1 MLTPEQRYENK
12 IKYLELLSKLNVD
25 LTQFSKYLDSID
37 YFEKPLTSQN
47 FRAYAGGLCEYALDL
62 YESLKFLC
70 NSYCPISGY
79 TEEDLIKVALLKDLY
94 RACLYEVGTKNV
106 KNEETN
112 QWESVV
118 CYKVTDNRPM
128 YGDIG
133 FSSYMIARY
142 FFVLSDEQVEAIV
155 NAEFKGGTMND
166 IQDIRKRFKLV
177 TLTGMADI
185 ACYYLK

>member
-1 MLTPEQRYENK
+1 MLTPEQRFKDKEM
-12 IKYLELLSKLNVD
+12 YLELLSKLNVD

-37 YFEKPLTSQN
+37 YFEKPLTAQN
-47 FRAYAGGLCEYALDL
+47 FRPYAGGLCEYALDL
-62 YESLKFLC
+62 YNNLKFLC
-70 NSYCPISGY
+70 ETYCPNKY
-79 TEEDLIKVALLKDLY
+79 TEEDIIKVALLKDLY
-94 RACLYEVGTKNV
+94 RACLYELGTKNV

-118 CYKVTDNRPM
+118 CYKVTDNRPV

-142 FFVLSDEQVEAIV
+142 FFMLTDEQVEAMV
-155 NAEFKGGTMND
+155 NNEFKSGTMND
-166 IQDIRKRFKLV
+166 IQDIRKKYKLV

-185 ACYYLK
+185 ACYYLR

>member
-1 MLTPEQRYENK
+1 MLTTEEKYNNK
-12 IKYLELLSKLNVD
+12 IQYLQLLSTLNVD
-25 LTQFSKYLDSID
+25 LTTFSKYLDSID

-47 FRAYAGGLCEYALDL
+47 FRSYAGGLCEYALDL
-62 YESLKFLC
+62 YKELKLLC
-70 NSYCPISGY
+70 DMHCPNVY
-79 TEEDLIKVALLKDLY
+79 VEEDIIKVALLKDLY

-112 QWESVV
+112 QWESVL
-118 CYKVTDNRPM
+118 CYKVTDNRPI

-142 FFVLSDEQVEAIV
+142 FFMLTDEQVEAIV